1 MAKSTNAILRRIE
14 KERLRKVEIT
24 PAPVAAT
31 SDADWLAQNYQGQP
45 LLAFRP
51 DLRSVDEDAEPVR
64 ESHSFEAL
72 AFIAACDAE
81 EEFFHPDP
89 IGKHNE
95 PAHLL
100 SPAGRVMV
108 RFVPPKR
115 RPARSGSPTSNL

>member
-31 SDADWLAQNYQGQP
+31 SDADWLAMNYRPGVP
-45 LLAFRP
+45 LISLDP
-51 DLRSVDEDAEPVR
+51 VKPEDIEPIR

-72 AFIAACDAE
+72 AFMAACDAE